1 MYCYGVSGICALGV
15 VFAPIAPY
23 KYELPLTE
31 YTFEI
36 QQDKTMSPKKEDTLR
51 RSVTELPF
59 I

>member
-15 VFAPIAPY
+15 VFAPIAPS

-36 QQDKTMSPKKEDTLR
+36 QQDKTMSPKSKTHYD
-51 RSVTELPF
+51 ELPF